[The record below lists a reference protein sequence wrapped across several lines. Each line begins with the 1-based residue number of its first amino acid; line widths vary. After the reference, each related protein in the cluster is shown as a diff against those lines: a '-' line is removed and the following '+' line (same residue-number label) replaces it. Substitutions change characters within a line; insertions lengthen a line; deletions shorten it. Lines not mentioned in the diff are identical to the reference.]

1 MEYSLAFVHVFDL
14 VLLIALVHY
23 YRKLGYGFLK
33 FGALSILALLPVQL
47 LDHAKIVSFSPFF
60 EVALIGLASLVYSAL
75 LLACVSDIV
84 RKGYP
89 SRYLVATGL
98 MFAGTLIYAA
108 LQINTLWLARIIVCS
123 PAMVLAALSVFMLL
137 HRQGQHRDSI
147 GSLWFA
153 SLIVLEICVGIV
165 KPFYTDGSAIG
176 HYGLLEDLVHLLI
189 GVSLIMIT
197 SEKVIRDLFSKDQ
210 RIEEY
215 VEERKRLEL
224 QFSHGQKLESLG
236 LLAGGMAH
244 DFNNMLTSILGYAG
258 LAMKKLPADSEIR
271 KDLYMVMSGARQAVD
286 LTSQMLIYAG
296 KGASVF
302 EAVDISRAVD
312 DMSSLL
318 DSIVPGKIQL
328 VQRLSRDLPLLRGD
342 KVQLGQAVLNLV
354 ANAVDAIEDT
364 GVIEVSTGIT
374 EVDDALLKA
383 SFFAEER
390 DPGAYLF
397 LRVKDTGIGMNE
409 EQVVR
414 IFDPFY
420 SEKQTNKGLGLSSL
434 SGVVRQHKGFISVYS
449 RPEEGSEF
457 GVYFPVVAYQEAS
470 DSNRLAT
477 RPKDQTRGRVLIADD
492 DPRIR
497 SLMGSILEADHLIL
511 TSAGDG
517 KEALRIFEREAGQFD
532 LLLLDCT
539 MPKMSG
545 AEVYHKVRAAS
556 SQVPVILVSGYH
568 QEQVARSIDS
578 DPNAYFIK
586 KPFNVDTLLAEVRN
600 ALGSTQV
607 A

>member
-1 MEYSLAFVHVFDL
+1 MEPAYSLAFVHVFDL
-14 VLLIALVHY
+14 VLLVALVHY
-23 YRKLGYGFLK
+23 YRKLGYRFLK
-33 FGALSILALLPVQL
+33 FGALSILVLFPVQL
-47 LDHAKIVSFSPFF
+47 LDHANIVSFSPLF
-60 EVALIGLASLVYSAL
+60 EVALVGLAGLVYSAL
-75 LLACVSDIV
+75 LLACVSDLV
-84 RKGYP
+84 RKEYP
-89 SRYLVATGL
+89 LRYLVATGL
-98 MFAGTLIYAA
+98 MYAGTLVYAS
-108 LQINTLWLARIIVCS
+108 LQVDTLWLTGIIVCS
-123 PAMVLAALSVFMLL
+123 PAMVLAAFSVWLL
-137 HRQGQHRDSI
+137 LQGQHRDSI
-147 GSLWFA
+147 GFVWFA
-153 SLIVLEICVGIV
+153 GLIVLEIGVGFV
-165 KPFYTDGSAIG
+165 KPFYPEGSAIG
-176 HYGLLEDLVHLLI
+176 HYGLLQDLVHLLI

-215 VEERKRLEL
+215 VAERKRLEL

-296 KGASVF
+296 KNASEF
-302 EAVDISRAVD
+302 EAVDISQAVD

-318 DSIVPGKIQL
+318 VSIVPGKIQL
-328 VQRLSRDLPLLRGD
+328 VQRLGRDLPLLKGD
-342 KVQLGQAVLNLV
+342 KVQLGQAVMNLV

-364 GVIEVSTGIT
+364 GVIEVSTGIA
-374 EVDDALLKA
+374 EVDDAMLDG

-390 DPGAYLF
+390 EPGAYLF
-397 LRVKDTGIGMNE
+397 LRVRDTGIGMNE
-409 EQVVR
+409 EQMVR

-420 SEKQTNKGLGLSSL
+420 SEKQTNRGLGLSSL
-434 SGVVRQHKGFISVYS
+434 SGIVRRHKGFVSVS
-449 RPEEGSEF
+449 SSPDEGAEF

-470 DSNRLAT
+470 DGDRLVA
-477 RPKDQTRGRVLIADD
+477 RVSDQIKGRVLVADD

-497 SLMGSILEADHLIL
+497 SLIGSILEADHLML
-511 TSAGDG
+511 TCAEDG
-517 KEALRIFEREAGQFD
+517 KEALGIFEREAGQFD
-532 LLLLDCT
+532 LLLFDCT

-545 AEVYHKVRAAS
+545 VEVYHKVRAAGS
-556 SQVPVILVSGYH
+556 HVPVILVSGYH

-586 KPFNVDTLLAEVRN
+586 KPFNVDTLLSEVRS
-600 ALGSTQV
+600 ALASTQI